1 VKRIILLLLLCGS
14 AVGQDYNNQQ
24 DGDLNTNNQ
33 NSNVNSNNV
42 STTNV
47 GAGSQDDSIPVNSAI
62 SPSFISNGNDSCL
75 KSVTGGI
82 QIDLLG
88 ISSGVYREDN
98 ECNRRKD
105 AKVLKEL
112 GMSVAAVARMCQSE
126 ENWSAMFLS
135 GTPCPIIVNGKLTIG
150 RAAYLAIKKNPEFYI
165 PGYKSR
171 KEEYTKILGLG
182 DLSYETAE
190 TIDSG
195 SSISERF
202 RSATRLEDD

>member
-1 VKRIILLLLLCGS
+1 MFLSVT
-14 AVGQDYNNQQ
+14 AFAQDYNNQQ

-47 GAGSQDDSIPVNSAI
+47 GAGSKDDSIPVNSAI
-62 SPSFISNGNDSCL
+62 SPSLISTGNDSCL
-75 KSVTGGI
+75 KSITGGI

-88 ISSGVYREDN
+88 ISSGAYRDDD

-112 GMSVAAVARMCQSE
+112 GMSVAAVARMCQSQ
-126 ENWSAMFLS
+126 ENWHAMFLS

-150 RAAYLAIKKNPEFYI
+150 RAAYLAIKQNPEFYI
-165 PGYKSR
+165 PNYKTR
-171 KEEYTKILGLG
+171 KDEYTKILGLG
-182 DLSYETAE
+182 DLNEISQDG
-190 TIDSG
+190 DS
-195 SSISERF
+195 SLSISERF
-202 RSATRLEDD
+202 RSSARVDDN